1 MNLLDNT
8 CTTQQTQNIMV
19 RHELKPEKNSL
30 KPKSRDF

>member
-19 RHELKPEKNSL
+19 RHELKSEKSL
-30 KPKSRDF
+30 EAKSKNL